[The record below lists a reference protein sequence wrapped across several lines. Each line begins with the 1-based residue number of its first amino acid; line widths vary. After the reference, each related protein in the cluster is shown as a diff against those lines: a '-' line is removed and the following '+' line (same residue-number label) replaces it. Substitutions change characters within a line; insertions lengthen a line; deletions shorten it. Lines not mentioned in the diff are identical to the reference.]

1 MYRKVKVCCMIVCTA
16 QLQSAVPG
24 PGSWSPS
31 PLSSHGLGWPPAT
44 TSEIAAFDCMI
55 MIRYFVRIGIESY
68 LHRPL
73 TQLHYPCVGVKSAS
87 VLIVSPGPEGIL
99 RGCCNMN
106 MSGHESEVTGGGNK
120 REDKFVT
127 EYFW

>member
-1 MYRKVKVCCMIVCTA
+1 MSALHSYSLLSRAQGRGHHRHCPRTA
-16 QLQSAVPG
+16 SAGLQLQLV
-24 PGSWSPS
+24 
-31 PLSSHGLGWPPAT
+31 
-44 TSEIAAFDCMI
+44 SEIAAFDCMI